1 MFRLDAISL
10 THANGHV
17 ALREVTLAAG
27 RGEQLAIIG
36 PSGAGKTTLLRL
48 LSAALRPGGGEL
60 TLLDTTPW
68 SLAAEALR
76 QLRSRIG
83 VAHQTPPLPGRQR
96 AITAVLAG
104 RLGVWPW
111 WKALASLAYPLD
123 IAGARQAL
131 AALDLAERLFDRC
144 DRLSGGQLQRVGVAR
159 LLYQKPQLMLADE
172 PVSSLDPTLAL
183 QTLQVLI
190 ADARARNATLVVSLH
205 AVDLALACF
214 PRIVGV
220 RDGRIAFDRPAAK
233 VDEILLRDLY
243 AAEGRQLP
251 TQDKQSLAT
260 EDTPGAIPAPA
271 PLPRRNNC
279 A

>member
-10 THANGHV
+10 THANGHS
-17 ALREVTLAAG
+17 ALREVTLATG
-27 RGEQLAIIG
+27 QGEQLAIIG

-48 LSAALRPGGGEL
+48 LGASLRPSSGNL
-60 TLLDTTPW
+60 TLLDTLPW
-68 SLAAEALR
+68 ALAAGDLR

-83 VAHQTPPLPGRQR
+83 VAHQTPPLPARQR
-96 AITAVLAG
+96 VITAVLAG

-111 WKALASLAYPLD
+111 WKALASLVYPLD
-123 IAGARQAL
+123 IAGAGKSL

-183 QTLQVLI
+183 QTLQVLS
-190 ADARARNATLVVSLH
+190 AAAKARNATLVVSLH

-220 RDGRIAFDRPAAK
+220 RDGRIAFDRPATE
-233 VDEILLRDLY
+233 VDETLLRDLY

-251 TQDKQSLAT
+251 IQDH
-260 EDTPGAIPAPA
+260 
-271 PLPRRNNC
+271 PLPIAEDASDAMPTPVARRNHC